1 MNQQMSLARGGFDRF
16 GKQTKRAKF
25 LAEMHRA
32 VPWSQLEALIA
43 PHYPKAGG
51 GRRPYPLATMLRIH
65 CLQQWYGLSDPAMEE
80 ELYEI
85 ASMRQFAGLSLARGT
100 VPDETT
106 ILNFRHLLE
115 QHGLAR
121 EIFDTVKAHLQT
133 AGLLLRQGTI
143 VDATIIAAPSSTKNS
158 TGERDPEMH
167 QTRKGNQWYFG
178 MKAHVGTDAETKL
191 IHHVAATSGAVS
203 DGKMLASLLHGK
215 ETSVWGDSA
224 YTGYTHVI
232 EQHAPWAHD
241 LTQRRGRG
249 YKYLSQMQRA
259 INRKR
264 SRVRARAE
272 HAIGVIKR
280 HLRLRQGA
288 LPRLGQERQ
297 PPVRGR
303 CAGQPVHGARGFE
316 ALSAPAAAPS
326 AASGLARAPNN
337 RFQRPRER

>member
-1 MNQQMSLARGGFDRF
+1 MKQLSFSDAEYGG
-16 GKQTKRAKF
+16 KRKRTRREVF

-32 VPWSQLEALIA
+32 VPWSRLEALIE

-51 GRRPYPLATMLRIH
+51 GRRPYPLATMMRIH

-158 TGERDPEMH
+158 TGKRDPQMH
-167 QTRKGNQWYFG
+167 QAKKGNQWYFA
-178 MKAHVGTDAETKL
+178 MKAHIGADADSGLVHSVIGTAANVGDVTQADA
-191 IHHVAATSGAVS
+191 
-203 DGKMLASLLHGK
+203 LLHGQEEEAFGDAGYTGVENRPEARPGVVWRVAMK
-215 ETSVWGDSA
+215 AGKRRTLGTSVLSR
-224 YTGYTHVI
+224 I
-232 EQHAPWAHD
+232 LERLEQLKA
-241 LTQRRGRG
+241 
-249 YKYLSQMQRA
+249 SV
-259 INRKR
+259 R
-264 SRVRARAE
+264 SRVE
-272 HAIGVIKR
+272 HPFRVIKR
-280 HLRLRQGA
+280 QFGYTK
-288 LPRLGQERQ
+288 
-297 PPVRGR
+297 VRYR
-303 CAGQPVHGARGFE
+303 
-316 ALSAPAAAPS
+316 
-326 AASGLARAPNN
+326 GLAKNTAQLHML
-337 RFQRPRER
+337 FALG